1 MISELG
7 VELNCF
13 FGFRWSRNLVVFGLL
28 VVIRLNSLWQ
38 LQWKKGYVFSKKM
51 AGPKK
56 ISRRFKWVQR
66 LQRWMLG
73 TLGAKLVHFW
83 GISWM
88 TLMTTKEKAAKEVLA
103 QAQAPPTLGQQQAT
117 KGSIYIALGFSIIG
131 GRVYIIPKRG
141 QYICI
146 WYITYV
152 YIYIYPANLLIQDKF
167 AKKSFG
173 EKIYSF
179 IFVQFIHPI
188 HRILQA
194 STSWQHAEATG
205 LTPTVR
211 RCFDCKALWHHGI
224 ALMCRSLKCPLQTL
238 RQPASLAILVFF
250 LISNLRFLWQL
261 KTLLMIYDVNL
272 QRI

>member
-152 YIYIYPANLLIQDKF
+152 YIYISCQFVDSRQIC
-167 AKKSFG
+167 
-173 EKIYSF
+173 EK
-179 IFVQFIHPI
+179 V
-188 HRILQA
+188 
-194 STSWQHAEATG
+194 
-205 LTPTVR
+205 
-211 RCFDCKALWHHGI
+211 LWWKNI
-224 ALMCRSLKCPLQTL
+224 
-238 RQPASLAILVFF
+238 
-250 LISNLRFLWQL
+250 
-261 KTLLMIYDVNL
+261 
-272 QRI
+272 